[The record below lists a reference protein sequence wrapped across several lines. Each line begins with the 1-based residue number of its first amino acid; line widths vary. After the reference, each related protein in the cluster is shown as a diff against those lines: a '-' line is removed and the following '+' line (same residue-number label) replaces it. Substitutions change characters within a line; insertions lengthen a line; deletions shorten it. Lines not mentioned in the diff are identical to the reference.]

1 MKTTF
6 IALALL
12 AVPSMMWAQDENEI
26 NIDAQIRAR
35 AEYRNG
41 YQSLRGESAQPASF
55 INERARL
62 STWRWIERQNLNAT
76 SWRVGR

>member
-35 AEYRNG
+35 AEYSNV
-41 YQSLRGESAQPASF
+41 YQSLRG
-55 INERARL
+55 
-62 STWRWIERQNLNAT
+62 
-76 SWRVGR
+76 